1 MLVVVSEETGGI
13 SVAIGGMLKRH
24 LTPEVLRQVLIA
36 ELMDEGREKKKTGM
50 LGKWKVKAK

>member
-1 MLVVVSEETGGI
+1 
-13 SVAIGGMLKRH
+13 MLKRH